1 MLWIRHGS
9 RTVEMIFSNLNSF
22 FTFNWSKHN
31 LLKYFSLNEIVLS
44 SLLGFVYLSRAVK
57 ETCSFAE
64 LVMQFS
70 FFFWLKLDW
79 RIEIQFVSSC
89 HLSITIF
96 VCLFLSFS
104 PSQCVSFPS
113 YVCSSSIPICI
124 ILKESVCPSVVKIFS
139 D

>member
-9 RTVEMIFSNLNSF
+9 ITVEIIFSNLNSF
-22 FTFNWSKHN
+22 FTSNWSKHN

-70 FFFWLKLDW
+70 FFFLIETWLTYRNTIRLKLSSFHYNF
-79 RIEIQFVSSC
+79 RLFISFFLSVS
-89 HLSITIF
+89 
-96 VCLFLSFS
+96 VCFISFHMCVARLFLF
-104 PSQCVSFPS
+104 VLFWKKV
-113 YVCSSSIPICI
+113 YVLLS
-124 ILKESVCPSVVKIFS
+124 
-139 D
+139 

>member
-9 RTVEMIFSNLNSF
+9 ITVEIIFSNLNSF

-70 FFFWLKLDW
+70 FFSDW
-79 RIEIQFVSSC
+79 NLIDVSKYNSSQVVIFPLQFSSVYFFLSL
-89 HLSITIF
+89 HLSVFHFIHM
-96 VCLFLSFS
+96 
-104 PSQCVSFPS
+104 CVAQK
-113 YVCSSSIPICI
+113 IPICI